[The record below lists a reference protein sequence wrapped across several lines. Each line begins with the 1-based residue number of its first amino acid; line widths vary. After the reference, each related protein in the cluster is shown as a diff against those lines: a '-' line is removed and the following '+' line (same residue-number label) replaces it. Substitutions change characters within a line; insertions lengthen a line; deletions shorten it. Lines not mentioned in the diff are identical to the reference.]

1 MKNKIKKDK
10 NDYKSIAYQINNKK
24 TNINKEARQSK
35 LKLNNKENLK
45 QSEELDKSA
54 FVMVPINHP
63 KISEIIKLLNEI
75 DNKAQNIQD
84 QNDNSKPRTNFKL
97 IITLNDILTNFSKDK
112 IIIPEN
118 SIISP
123 LAKDYIN
130 QKKIEVEY
138 VKN

>member
-1 MKNKIKKDK
+1 MKNKKSQ

-24 TNINKEARQSK
+24 TNTSKEVFPSK
-35 LKLNNKENLK
+35 AKVNNKEKLN

-63 KISEIIKLLNEI
+63 KINEIIRLLNEI
-75 DNKAQNIQD
+75 DNKTQNIPD
-84 QNDNSKPRTNFKL
+84 EDNKAKSQNNFKL
-97 IITLNDILTNFSKDK
+97 IITLNDILTNFDNDK

-123 LAKDYIN
+123 LAKDYIK

-138 VKN
+138 MKN